1 MNSQYKAQDVIC
13 CNVCDTGIPHMYCD
27 ICHINL
33 CKPCVMEHLSDESED
48 HKLVSFNKRG
58 STINCPKCQRHSNKI
73 CELHCKQCNVPIC
86 ALCVSSGDHEQHT
99 KIEVLEHLKNRKD
112 IIEKDLK
119 ELKESIF
126 PKLQE
131 AASKIPIQRSGV
143 SKHSEELT
151 AALKKQAETLHAEID
166 FIVKDMQSEIHD
178 MDSQHLAAIDQ
189 QEKDTNQ
196 SINEISQVI
205 LDLQNLLESN
215 DILLVSEYTS
225 RNSEFKNMPAQFN
238 VILPTFIPQEINREQ
253 IYQQF
258 GILSKQAITYP
269 TGQPFE
275 ALAIAT
281 GERMGL
287 TRTSCVMHIP
297 IIDEPQVLTEIN
309 TEFGGW
315 FDRFQSVSSLSD
327 EEIWTSGNDKIMK
340 LFNLQGELIKSIQT
354 ESGNK
359 VMDIAVTRGGNLVYT
374 DYKDKS
380 INIVTDE
387 QIQQLV
393 KLQGWKPY
401 GICCSSFDD
410 LLVIMD
416 SDDKEETRVVRYSG
430 AMDKQCIQCDEQG
443 QPLFPSVTSFDYRYL
458 TENRNLDIC
467 VADNSNGAI
476 VVVNALGEL
485 RFRYTGPP
493 STKETF
499 HPRGIATDSQGRILT
514 ADSDSNLIHIVDQDG
529 HFLCFVG
536 NCGLQRPWGLCV
548 DSNDNLIVAEYKTGK
563 VKKINCYQKIV
574 GPLS

>member
-1 MNSQYKAQDVIC
+1 MLAYNTTYFIDSMFIFLDSLNAFEAMNSQYKAQDVIR

-33 CKPCVMEHLSDESED
+33 CKPCVMEHLSDESKD

-99 KIEVLEHLKNRKD
+99 KIDVLEHLKNRKD

-143 SKHSEELT
+143 SKHSQELT

-189 QEKDTNQ
+189 HEKATNQ

-225 RNSEFKNMPAQFN
+225 RNSEFKNLPAPFN

-258 GILSKQAITYP
+258 GILSTQAITYP
-269 TGQPFE
+269 TGQLFE
-275 ALAIAT
+275 AQAIAT
-281 GERMGL
+281 GKRVGL
-287 TRTSCVMHIP
+287 TKTSGVMHIP

-340 LFNLQGELIKSIQT
+340 LFNLQGELIKSI
-354 ESGNK
+354 
-359 VMDIAVTRGGNLVYT
+359 
-374 DYKDKS
+374 
-380 INIVTDE
+380 
-387 QIQQLV
+387 
-393 KLQGWKPY
+393 
-401 GICCSSFDD
+401 
-410 LLVIMD
+410 
-416 SDDKEETRVVRYSG
+416 
-430 AMDKQCIQCDEQG
+430 
-443 QPLFPSVTSFDYRYL
+443 
-458 TENRNLDIC
+458 
-467 VADNSNGAI
+467 
-476 VVVNALGEL
+476 
-485 RFRYTGPP
+485 
-493 STKETF
+493 
-499 HPRGIATDSQGRILT
+499 
-514 ADSDSNLIHIVDQDG
+514 
-529 HFLCFVG
+529 
-536 NCGLQRPWGLCV
+536 
-548 DSNDNLIVAEYKTGK
+548 
-563 VKKINCYQKIV
+563 
-574 GPLS
+574 